1 MMIKG
6 TYIFYEDGQEIYR
19 SSNIITKFGKRF
31 ITNFLAGRVSFNEKT
46 IAIGIDE
53 TPATVNDTRLG
64 MEFYRMPVEFG
75 STDISTIDGVS
86 SYSVVYK
93 STLPQALAG
102 RVYEIGLYPQN
113 TISLN
118 NFDSKFLAS
127 FDNQLDWY
135 DSSQS
140 NPDYITVNS
149 RIGENVLE
157 LISDMDGPKEYFI
170 NIPSTDFSG
179 YSTNDTV
186 RFAYYQNDLNLE
198 SIKIALYSSS
208 SEYYSA
214 SFTVGGSVGYHLSDN
229 VSFSEFLNNPSG
241 SSPNISDITKIGISV
256 YPAAGEQTSIGAD
269 GLRMNDEDTFNPVYG
284 LISRS
289 VLETPLLKIAG
300 RQVDVEYRLDLSF

>member
-1 MMIKG
+1 MING
-6 TYIFYEDGQEIYR
+6 TYIFYEDGKEILR

-46 IAIGIDE
+46 IALGVDD
-53 TPATVNDTRLG
+53 TAATSNDTRLG

-75 STDISTIDGVS
+75 STDITTVDGVS

-102 RVYEIGLYPQN
+102 TVYEIGLYPQN

-135 DSSQS
+135 DSFQS
-140 NPDYITVNS
+140 NPDYIPENS

-157 LISDMDGPKEYFI
+157 LNSELGSPKEYFT
-170 NIPSTDFSG
+170 NITSTDFSG

-186 RFAYYQNDLNLE
+186 RFAYYQNDVNLD
-198 SIKIALYSSS
+198 SIKISLYSSS

-214 SFTVGGSVGYHLSDN
+214 TVEAAGSIGYHLSNDIP
-229 VSFSEFLNNPSG
+229 FSEFLNNPNG
-241 SSPNISDITKIGISV
+241 ANPNISDITKIGISV
-256 YPAAGEQTSIGAD
+256 YPSSGQQTSIGAD
-269 GLRMNDEDTFNPVYG
+269 ALRINDEDTFNPIYG

-289 VLETPLLKIAG
+289 VLEVPLSKIAG
-300 RQVDVEYRLDLSF
+300 RQVDVEYRLDLNF

>member
-1 MMIKG
+1 MIKG
-6 TYIFYEDGQEIYR
+6 TYIFYQDGQEIYR

-46 IAIGIDE
+46 IAIGIDD
-53 TPATVNDTRLG
+53 TAATANDTRLG

-75 STDISTIDGVS
+75 STDITTTDGVS

-102 RVYEIGLYPQN
+102 TVYEIGLYPQN

-118 NFDSKFLAS
+118 NFDSKFLAL

-140 NPDYITVNS
+140 NPDYIAENS

-157 LISDMDGPKEYFI
+157 LNSELDASKEYFI

-186 RFAYYQNDLNLE
+186 RFAYYQNDLNLN
-198 SIKIALYSSS
+198 SIQISLYSSS

-214 SFTVGGSVGYHLSDN
+214 TLTAGGSVGYHLSDDIP
-229 VSFSEFLNNPSG
+229 FSEFLNNPSG
-241 SSPNISDITKIGISV
+241 TNPNISDITKIGISIV
-256 YPAAGEQTSIGAD
+256 PATGEQTSIGAD
-269 GLRMNDEDTFNPVYG
+269 GLRINDEDTFNPIYG

-289 VLETPLLKIAG
+289 VLGTPLSKIAG
-300 RQVDVEYRLDLSF
+300 RQVDIEYRLDLTF